1 MKSILKR
8 LLHLALLLCIA
19 VSFATTAALA
29 DSTSYSIT
37 MNCMYNG
44 TAISGVTFHIYR
56 VLEKSGDSYVLT
68 SAFSGSGANV
78 KAGADNKINW
88 ADVANTLAVYARA
101 HSASIPS
108 SSAPSDNS
116 GNCTFTLNQEEES
129 SYLILGDSLSTSS
142 GTYTFSPSLVTLPD
156 SNGKTAVTATV
167 KVSYTSWP
175 PDTPP
180 DEDPISVTV
189 LKVWNDGEQE
199 DLRPDSISVSLL
211 RNDRVFQTVQLS
223 KSNNWRYTWNNL
235 SSEYDWSVIENS
247 VPNDYGVS
255 YSQNGNILSI
265 TNTYTTDI
273 NPPEP
278 PKTDEPTTD
287 IPPEP
292 IPLAKLPQTG
302 LLQWPVPIMAILGII
317 LFSRGWWEHFRRQKH
332 EN

>member
-19 VSFATTAALA
+19 VSLATTAALA

-44 TAISGVTFHIYR
+44 SAIPGVTLHIYR
-56 VLEKSGDSYVLT
+56 VLEKSGDTYILT
-68 SAFSGSGANV
+68 SDFSGSGANV
-78 KAGADNKINW
+78 KADADNKINW
-88 ADVANTLAVYARA
+88 ADVANTLSVYARA
-101 HSASIPS
+101 NSSSIIPS
-108 SSAPSDNS
+108 DSATTDSS
-116 GNCTFTLNQEEES
+116 GNCTFSLSKEGF
-129 SYLILGDSLSTSS
+129 YLILGDSLAVNGGAYS
-142 GTYTFSPSLVTLPD
+142 FSPSLVTLPD
-156 SNGKTAVTATV
+156 SNGKTATTAAV

-175 PDTPP
+175 PNTPP
-180 DEDPISVTV
+180 EDDPINVTV

-211 RNDRVFQTVQLS
+211 RNDRVFQTVELS

-255 YSQNGNILSI
+255 YSQTGNILSI

-273 NPPEP
+273 IPPEP
-278 PKTDEPTTD
+278 PKTDEPTID
-287 IPPEP
+287 IPLEP
-292 IPLAKLPQTG
+292 IPLARLPQTG

-317 LFSRGWWEHFRRQKH
+317 LFSRGWWEHFKRQKH